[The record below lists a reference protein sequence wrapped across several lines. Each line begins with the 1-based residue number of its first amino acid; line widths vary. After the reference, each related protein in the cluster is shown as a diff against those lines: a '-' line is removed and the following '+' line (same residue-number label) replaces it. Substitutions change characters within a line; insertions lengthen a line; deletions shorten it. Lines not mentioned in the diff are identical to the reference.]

1 MSRIGKAIINI
12 PAGVKVAVNGQ
23 NIKVEGPLGK
33 LETDVHEL
41 IAIKLEGNQLL
52 ETDVHELIAI
62 KLEGNQLSFS
72 RPDDQKFTRAIH
84 GTTRALVAN
93 MVEGVTKGFQKTL
106 EIVGVGY
113 RVEQKG
119 KDLNLVL
126 GFSHPVI
133 FKAPE
138 GVELKAVDPL
148 KISIKGIDKQ
158 KVGQAAAEIRKY
170 RKPEPYKGKGIKYEG
185 EIVRRKQ
192 GKKTG
197 K

>member
-1 MSRIGKAIINI
+1 MSRIGKAIIHI
-12 PAGVKVAVNGQ
+12 PAGVKVAVSGQ
-23 NIKVEGPLGK
+23 NIQVEGPLGK
-33 LETDVHEL
+33 LSTDVHEL
-41 IAIKLEGNQLL
+41 ISINLNGN
-52 ETDVHELIAI
+52 E
-62 KLEGNQLSFS
+62 LSFS
-72 RPDDQKFTRAIH
+72 RPDDEKFSRAIH

-113 RVEQKG
+113 RVEQNG

-126 GFSHPVI
+126 GFSHPVVY
-133 FKAPE
+133 KAPE
-138 GVELKAVDPL
+138 GVTLTAVDPL
-148 KISIKGIDKQ
+148 KISVKGIDKQ

-170 RKPEPYKGKGIKYEG
+170 RRPEPYKGKGVKYEG

>member
-1 MSRIGKAIINI
+1 MSRIGKAIISI
-12 PAGVKVAVNGQ
+12 PAGVKLVINGQ
-23 NIKVEGPLGK
+23 NIQVEGPLGK
-33 LETDVHEL
+33 LVTDVHE
-41 IAIKLEGNQLL
+41 IIKIKQEGA
-52 ETDVHELIAI
+52 T
-62 KLEGNQLSFS
+62 LSFE
-72 RPDDQKFTRAIH
+72 RPDDLKFSRAIH

-93 MVEGVTKGFQKTL
+93 MVEGVTKGFQKKL

-138 GVELKAVDPL
+138 GVILTAIDPL
-148 KISIKGIDKQ
+148 KIAIKGIDKQ

-170 RKPEPYKGKGIKYEG
+170 RRPEPYKGKGIKYEG

>member
-33 LETDVHEL
+33 
-41 IAIKLEGNQLL
+41 L

-93 MVEGVTKGFQKTL
+93 MVEGVTKGFHKTL

-185 EIVRRKQ
+185 EIIRRKQ

>member
-1 MSRIGKAIINI
+1 MSRVGKKPIEI
-12 PAGVKVAVNGQ
+12 PKGVKVSISGKTVN
-23 NIKVEGPLGK
+23 VEGPKGK
-33 LETDVHEL
+33 LSHTVHEL
-41 IAIKLEGNQLL
+41 LEVKQEGATL
-52 ETDVHELIAI
+52 EI
-62 KLEGNQLSFS
+62 S
-72 RPDDQKFTRAIH
+72 RPDDLKFSRAIH

-93 MVEGVTKGFQKTL
+93 LFQGVSEGYKKTL

-126 GFSHPVI
+126 GFSHPVLY
-133 FKAPE
+133 KAPE
-138 GVELKAVDPL
+138 GVSLKADGLL
-148 KISIKGIDKQ
+148 KIVIEGIDKQ

-170 RKPEPYKGKGIKYEG
+170 RRPEPYKGKGIRYEG
-185 EIVRRKQ
+185 ESVRRKQ

>member
-41 IAIKLEGNQLL
+41 IKINFEG
-52 ETDVHELIAI
+52 T
-62 KLEGNQLSFS
+62 QLSFT
-72 RPDDQKFTRAIH
+72 RPDDQKFSRAIH

-93 MVEGVTKGFQKTL
+93 MVEGVTKGFKKTL

-133 FKAPE
+133 FQAPE
-138 GVELKAVDPL
+138 GVKLTAVDPL
-148 KISIKGIDKQ
+148 KITVEGIDKQ

-170 RKPEPYKGKGIKYEG
+170 RRPEPYKGKGVKYEG

>member
-1 MSRIGKAIINI
+1 MSRIGKAIINV
-12 PAGVKVAVNGQ
+12 PANVKVAINGQ

-33 LETDVHEL
+33 LEADVHEL
-41 IAIKLEGNQLL
+41 IAIKFEN
-52 ETDVHELIAI
+52 
-62 KLEGNQLSFS
+62 NQLSFT

-93 MVEGVTKGFQKTL
+93 MVEGVTKGFEKVL

-133 FKAPE
+133 FQAPE

-170 RKPEPYKGKGIKYEG
+170 GRPEPYKGKGIKYAG

>member
-1 MSRIGKAIINI
+1 MSRIGKAIIHI
-12 PAGVKVAVNGQ
+12 PAGVKVTLDGQ
-23 NIKVEGPLGK
+23 NISVEGPLGK
-33 LETDVHEL
+33 LAAKVHDL
-41 IAIKLEGNQLL
+41 IKINLEGS
-52 ETDVHELIAI
+52 E
-62 KLEGNQLSFS
+62 LSFA
-72 RPDDQKFTRAIH
+72 RPDDQKFSRAIH

-93 MVEGVTKGFQKTL
+93 MVEGVTKGFEKNL

-119 KDLNLVL
+119 NDLNLVL

-133 FKAPE
+133 YKAPE
-138 GVELKAVDPL
+138 GITLKAVDPL

-170 RKPEPYKGKGIKYEG
+170 RRPEPYKGKGIKYVG
-185 EIVRRKQ
+185 EYVRRKQ

>member
-1 MSRIGKAIINI
+1 MSRIGKAIITI
-12 PAGVKVAVNGQ
+12 PAGVKVNVNGQ
-23 NIKVEGPLGK
+23 NIKVEGPKGK
-33 LETDVHEL
+33 LETNVHEL
-41 IAIKLEGNQLL
+41 ISIKLDG
-52 ETDVHELIAI
+52 D
-62 KLEGNQLSFS
+62 QLSFT
-72 RPDDQKFTRAIH
+72 RPNDEKFTRAMH
-84 GTTRALVAN
+84 GTTRALVNN

-148 KISIKGIDKQ
+148 KITISAKLQQ
-158 KVGQAAAEIRKY
+158 KFASTASLNRIRARASSTLAKLCVASKV
-170 RKPEPYKGKGIKYEG
+170 RRQVNKGKL
-185 EIVRRKQ
+185 
-192 GKKTG
+192 
-197 K
+197 

>member
-12 PAGVKVAVNGQ
+12 PAGVKLVVQGQ
-23 NIKVEGPLGK
+23 NIQVEGPLGK
-33 LETDVHEL
+33 LSTVVHET
-41 IAIKLEGNQLL
+41 IEIKQEGQTL
-52 ETDVHELIAI
+52 TFA
-62 KLEGNQLSFS
+62 
-72 RPDDQKFTRAIH
+72 RPDDLKFSRAIH

-138 GVELKAVDPL
+138 GVTLTALDPL
-148 KISIKGIDKQ
+148 KIKINGIDKQ

-170 RKPEPYKGKGIKYEG
+170 RRPEPYKGKGIKYEG
-185 EIVRRKQ
+185 EIIRRKQ

>member
-1 MSRIGKAIINI
+1 MSRIGKELITI
-12 PAGVKVAVNGQ
+12 PSDVKVLVDGK
-23 NIKVEGPLGK
+23 NIHVEGPKGK
-33 LETDVHEL
+33 LSAVIHDL
-41 IAIKLEGNQLL
+41 ISVSVNDNAI
-52 ETDVHELIAI
+52 
-62 KLEGNQLSFS
+62 SFS
-72 RPDDQKFTRAIH
+72 RPDDLKFSRAIH
-84 GTTRALVAN
+84 GTTRSLVNN

-119 KDLNLVL
+119 EDLNLVL

-133 FKAPE
+133 YKAPE
-138 GVELKAVDPL
+138 GVTLKALDSL
-148 KISIKGIDKQ
+148 KISIEGIDKQ

-170 RKPEPYKGKGIKYEG
+170 RRPEPYKGKGIKYAG
-185 EIVRRKQ
+185 EIIRRKQ

>member
-1 MSRIGKAIINI
+1 MSRIGKAIIQI
-12 PAGVKVAVNGQ
+12 PAGVKVSINGQ
-23 NIKVEGPLGK
+23 NVKVEGPLGK
-33 LETDVHEL
+33 LDADVHEL
-41 IAIKLEGNQLL
+41 ISIHLEG
-52 ETDVHELIAI
+52 D
-62 KLEGNQLSFS
+62 KLSFT
-72 RPDDQKFTRAIH
+72 RPDDQKFSRAIH

-93 MVEGVTKGFQKTL
+93 MVEGVTKGFEKNL

-133 FKAPE
+133 FKAPD
-138 GVELKAVDPL
+138 GITLTAVDPL
-148 KISIKGIDKQ
+148 KISVKGIDKQ

-170 RKPEPYKGKGIKYEG
+170 RRPEPYKGKGVKYAG

>member
-1 MSRIGKAIINI
+1 MSRIGKAIIHI
-12 PAGVKVAVNGQ
+12 PAGVKVAVSGQ
-23 NIKVEGPLGK
+23 NIQVEGPLGK
-33 LETDVHEL
+33 LSTDVHEL
-41 IAIKLEGNQLL
+41 ISINLNGN
-52 ETDVHELIAI
+52 E
-62 KLEGNQLSFS
+62 LSFS
-72 RPDDQKFTRAIH
+72 RPDDEKFSRAIH
-84 GTTRALVAN
+84 GTTRALVSN

-113 RVEQKG
+113 RVEQNG

-126 GFSHPVI
+126 GFSHPVVY
-133 FKAPE
+133 KAPE
-138 GVELKAVDPL
+138 GVTLTAVDPL
-148 KISIKGIDKQ
+148 KISVKGIDKQ

-170 RKPEPYKGKGIKYEG
+170 RRPEPYKGKGVKYEG

>member
-1 MSRIGKAIINI
+1 MSRIGKAIINV
-12 PAGVKVAVNGQ
+12 PANVKVAINGQ

-33 LETDVHEL
+33 LEADVHEL
-41 IAIKLEGNQLL
+41 IAIKFEN
-52 ETDVHELIAI
+52 
-62 KLEGNQLSFS
+62 NQLSFT

-93 MVEGVTKGFQKTL
+93 MVEGVTKGFEKVL

-133 FKAPE
+133 YKAPE

-148 KISIKGIDKQ
+148 KITISGIDKQ

-170 RKPEPYKGKGIKYEG
+170 RRPEPYKGKGIKYAG

>member
-41 IAIKLEGNQLL
+41 IAIKLEGNQL
-52 ETDVHELIAI
+52 
-62 KLEGNQLSFS
+62 SFS

-84 GTTRALVAN
+84 RALVAN

>member
-23 NIKVEGPLGK
+23 NIQVEGPLGK
-33 LETDVHEL
+33 LATDVHEL
-41 IAIKLEGNQLL
+41 ITIKLEGN
-52 ETDVHELIAI
+52 E
-62 KLEGNQLSFS
+62 LSFS
-72 RPDDQKFTRAIH
+72 RPNDQKFSRAIH
-84 GTTRALVAN
+84 GTTRAIVAN
-93 MVEGVTKGFQKTL
+93 MVEGVTKGFQKNL

-133 FKAPE
+133 YKAPE
-138 GVELKAVDPL
+138 GITLTAVDPL

-170 RKPEPYKGKGIKYEG
+170 RRPEPYKGKGIKYEG
-185 EIVRRKQ
+185 EIIRRKQ

>member
-1 MSRIGKAIINI
+1 MSRVGKKPIEI
-12 PAGVKVAVNGQ
+12 PKGVKVSLIGKTVN
-23 NIKVEGPLGK
+23 VEGPKGK
-33 LETDVHEL
+33 LSHVVHEL
-41 IAIKLEGNQLL
+41 LEIKQEGNSL
-52 ETDVHELIAI
+52 EI
-62 KLEGNQLSFS
+62 S
-72 RPDDQKFTRAIH
+72 RPDDQKFSRAIH
-84 GTTRALVAN
+84 GTTRAIVAN
-93 MVEGVTKGFQKTL
+93 LFKGVSEGYKKTL

-133 FKAPE
+133 YKAPD
-138 GVELKAVDPL
+138 GVSLKADGLL
-148 KISIKGIDKQ
+148 KIVIEGIDKQ

-170 RKPEPYKGKGIKYEG
+170 RRPEPYKGKGIRYEG
-185 EIVRRKQ
+185 EAVRRKQ

>member
-1 MSRIGKAIINI
+1 MSRVGKKPIEI
-12 PAGVKVAVNGQ
+12 PAGIKVSVNGKTV
-23 NIKVEGPLGK
+23 NVEGPKGK
-33 LETDVHEL
+33 LSHTIHEILDVT
-41 IAIKLEGNQLL
+41 KEGSTLQI
-52 ETDVHELIAI
+52 T
-62 KLEGNQLSFS
+62 

-93 MVEGVTKGFQKTL
+93 LFQGVSEGYKKTL

-126 GFSHPVI
+126 GYSHPVVY
-133 FKAPE
+133 KAPE
-138 GVELKAVDPL
+138 GVSLKADGLL
-148 KISIKGIDKQ
+148 KIVIEGIDKQ

-170 RKPEPYKGKGIKYEG
+170 RRPEPYKGKGIRYEG
-185 EIVRRKQ
+185 ESVRRKQ

>member
-23 NIKVEGPLGK
+23 NIQVERPLGK
-33 LETDVHEL
+33 LATDVHEL
-41 IAIKLEGNQLL
+41 IAIKLEGN
-52 ETDVHELIAI
+52 E
-62 KLEGNQLSFS
+62 LSFS
-72 RPDDQKFTRAIH
+72 RPNDQKFSRAIH
-84 GTTRALVAN
+84 GTTRAIVAN
-93 MVEGVTKGFQKTL
+93 MVEGVTKGFQKNL

-133 FKAPE
+133 YKAPE
-138 GVELKAVDPL
+138 GITLTAVDPL

-170 RKPEPYKGKGIKYEG
+170 RRPEPYKGKGIKYEG
-185 EIVRRKQ
+185 EIIRRKQ